1 MSNKR
6 EVKPQTVLIPLP
18 AVLVSCALPEGKPNI
33 ITVAWVG
40 VACSEPPMISIAIRK
55 TRYSHDIIS
64 ESGEFVV
71 NIASEDQLKAVDY
84 CGVVSGRE
92 VDKFKEAGLTP
103 LRAKKVNVPLIKECP
118 INLECSVRYT
128 LELGSHDLFVGEV
141 LATHMDEEVID
152 SAGRPDITKLK
163 PFVYCTKA
171 HQYWGGFSKM
181 LGKYGFAEDKTSSKE
196 GG

>member
-1 MSNKR
+1 MSNKQ
-6 EVKPQTVLIPLP
+6 EVKPQTALIPLP
-18 AVLVSCALPEGKPNI
+18 AVLVSCALPEEKPNL
-33 ITVAWVG
+33 ITIAWVG

-55 TRYSHDIIS
+55 TRYSHHIIS

-71 NIASEDQLKAVDY
+71 NIASEDQLRAVDF
-84 CGVVSGRE
+84 CGVVSGKE

-141 LATHMDEEVID
+141 LATHMDEEVLD
-152 SAGRPDITKLK
+152 GAGRPDIAKLK

-181 LGKYGFAEDKTSSKE
+181 LGRYGFAKDKTSA
-196 GG
+196 

>member
-6 EVKPQTVLIPLP
+6 EVKPQTILIPLP
-18 AVLVSCALPEGKPNI
+18 AVMVSCALPDGKPNI

-55 TRYSHDIIS
+55 TRHSHKIIS

-71 NIASEDQLKAVDY
+71 NIASEDQLKAVDF
-84 CGVVSGRE
+84 CGVVSGKE

-103 LRAKKVNVPLIKECP
+103 MKAKRVNVPLVKECP

-128 LELGSHDLFVGEV
+128 LELGSHDLFIGEI
-141 LATHMDEEVID
+141 LATHMDEEVLD
-152 SAGRPDITKLK
+152 NAGRPDIAKLK
-163 PFVYCTKA
+163 PFVYCTQA
-171 HQYWGGFSKM
+171 HEYWGGFSKM
-181 LGKYGFAEDKTSSKE
+181 LAKYGFTRGKTS
-196 GG
+196 

>member
-1 MSNKR
+1 MFNKR
-6 EVKPQTVLIPLP
+6 EVKPQTILIPLP
-18 AVLVSCALPEGKPNI
+18 AVMVSCALPEGRPNI

-55 TRYSHDIIS
+55 TRHSHKIIS
-64 ESGEFVV
+64 ESGEFVI
-71 NIASEDQLKAVDY
+71 NIAGEDQLKAVDF
-84 CGVVSGRE
+84 CGVVSGKE

-103 LRAKKVNVPLIKECP
+103 LKAKRVNVPLIKECP

-128 LELGSHDLFVGEV
+128 LELGSHDLFIGEI
-141 LATHMDEEVID
+141 LATHMDEEVLD
-152 SAGRPDITKLK
+152 NAGRPDIAKLK

-181 LGKYGFAEDKTSSKE
+181 LAEYGFTRGKTS
-196 GG
+196 

>member
-6 EVKPQTVLIPLP
+6 EVKPQTILIPLP
-18 AVLVSCALPEGKPNI
+18 AVMVSCALPEGRPNI

-55 TRYSHDIIS
+55 TRHSHKIIS
-64 ESGEFVV
+64 ESGEFVI
-71 NIASEDQLKAVDY
+71 NIASEDQLKAVDF
-84 CGVVSGRE
+84 CGVVSGKDL
-92 VDKFKEAGLTP
+92 DKFKEAGLTP
-103 LRAKKVNVPLIKECP
+103 LKAKRVNVPLIKECP

-128 LELGSHDLFVGEV
+128 LELGSHDLFIGEI
-141 LATHMDEEVID
+141 LATHMDEEVLD
-152 SAGRPDITKLK
+152 NAGRPDIAKLK

-181 LGKYGFAEDKTSSKE
+181 LAEYGFTRGKTS
-196 GG
+196 